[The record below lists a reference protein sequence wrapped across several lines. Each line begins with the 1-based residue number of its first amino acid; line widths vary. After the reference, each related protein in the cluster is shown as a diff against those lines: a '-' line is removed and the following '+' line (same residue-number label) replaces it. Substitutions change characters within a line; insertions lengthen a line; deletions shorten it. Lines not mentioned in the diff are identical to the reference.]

1 MQISEKWNI
10 ALGRFL
16 RSELTRHGVTHEQL
30 AKLLETQGVLCSKSS
45 IDSKL
50 SRGTFSAVFFMQCL
64 IAIGYE
70 SNDVEEVK
78 RIIKK

>member
-1 MQISEKWNI
+1 MQVSQKWNI

-16 RSELTRHGVTHEQL
+16 RSELTKHGITHEQL
-30 AKLLETQGVLCSKSS
+30 AKLLEKQGVLYSKSS

-64 IAIGYE
+64 MAIDYE
-70 SNDVEEVK
+70 SNGIQELK